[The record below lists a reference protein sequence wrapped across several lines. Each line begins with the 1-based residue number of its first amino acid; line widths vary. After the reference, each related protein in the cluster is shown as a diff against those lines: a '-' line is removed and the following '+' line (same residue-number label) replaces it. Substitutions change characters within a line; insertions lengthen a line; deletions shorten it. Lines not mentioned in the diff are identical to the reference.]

1 MLAPCTAT
9 ESLSLIPRPATLLR
23 PLFAPCF
30 PGRALAGSVPCRM
43 AVAAL
48 SRSSRQVSPG
58 SGDVS
63 ASVSLPINSASF
75 AAAASACSN
84 KAALWFLPGCWWAPS
99 RAACAPPALAVSLAA
114 VVAPMSRPSAG
125 GLPPTVALT
134 PTWSSLGSLAD
145 GSPEPDV
152 AILSLCCVCLPH
164 SSCAPPSYCEH
175 ASVSPQCRRTAAVAN
190 SSLQGRLIPSFLVR
204 AR

>member
-30 PGRALAGSVPCRM
+30 PGRAPAGSVPCRM

-48 SRSSRQVSPG
+48 SRSSRQVSPR
-58 SGDVS
+58 SSDVS
-63 ASVSLPINSASF
+63 ASVSLHINSASF

-84 KAALWFLPGCWWAPS
+84 KAALWFLPRCWWAPS
-99 RAACAPPALAVSLAA
+99 RA
-114 VVAPMSRPSAG
+114 

-152 AILSLCCVCLPH
+152 AILSLCRVCLPH
-164 SSCAPPSYCEH
+164 SSCAPPSYCKQ

-190 SSLQGRLIPSFLVR
+190 SSLQGRLIPSFLVQ